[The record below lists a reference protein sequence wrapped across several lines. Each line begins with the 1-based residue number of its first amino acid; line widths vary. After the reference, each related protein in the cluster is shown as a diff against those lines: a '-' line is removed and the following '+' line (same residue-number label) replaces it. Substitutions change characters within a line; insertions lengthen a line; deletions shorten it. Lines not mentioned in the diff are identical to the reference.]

1 MLKCI
6 VKMNRRV
13 FKIGVDDVFFDNGVV
28 VQCVTQTYYAGDWCN
43 AYPVLAQKVYK
54 QWLKEGALYTTPELQ
69 DECQKKYG
77 QMSKVA
83 LYKVDVAKLSELGYA
98 VVEVQ

>member
-1 MLKCI
+1 MQKCI

-13 FKIGVDDVFFDNGVV
+13 FNIGTEDIFMYNGVI

-43 AYPVLAQKVYK
+43 AYPVLSQKVYK
-54 QWLKEGALYTTPELQ
+54 QWLKAGAMYTTPELQ
-69 DECQKKYG
+69 AECQKKYG

-83 LYKVDVAKLSELGYA
+83 LYKVDITKLSELGYA
-98 VVEVQ
+98 VVEA